1 MKWISLRSSRR
12 RQVLVSMTAAAA
24 FLLTA
29 CSSASTS
36 TTSADPAST
45 SSSSSAS
52 APAASTSASS
62 ASSAGPIKIGLGST
76 VIPGVYDAQ
85 TQYLAGIT
93 AAEGYINT
101 HGGWGGR
108 TVQLVQCQS
117 PGDPASDLKCYHSVI
132 GSQPVAMMG
141 LLENS
146 ETYLPLL
153 VQAHIPSF
161 MFAGSASEEQ
171 SPWSMGLGGVLES
184 YTAAAKYACA
194 KGYKNVTVFQQDV
207 PSSRDSEAAFAAGI
221 FSACK
226 IQVNNVYMPLGTAD
240 PAPYIQKA
248 VATNPQLLFMS
259 GQSAP
264 ITTFLSDFTA
274 AHFPIDK
281 VLTVP
286 TSAPGWLSN
295 SASDGLL
302 IMGGQAGYPAPQS
315 TDADNKTFLQYMAK
329 YSPSA
334 DPTAAL
340 TLPAFQDM
348 LTIWEVGKAIGFNN
362 LTGQALYN
370 YMNNVAPGHLNIFDT
385 HGDVVIPPVWVGVKD
400 PYEHIM
406 QWTGSAFVDDGWWG
420 GDWSCTSASTCAA
433 VTPPAGSKA

>member
-24 FLLTA
+24 FLLAA

-45 SSSSSAS
+45 SSSSAS
-52 APAASTSASS
+52 APASSTSTSS

-153 VQAHIPSF
+153 VKAHIPSF

-184 YTAAAKYACA
+184 YTSAAKYACA

-248 VATNPQLLFMS
+248 VAGNPQLLFMS
-259 GQSAP
+259 GQAAP
-264 ITTFLSDFTA
+264 ITTFLSEFTA

-295 SASDGLL
+295 SASNGLL

-315 TDADNKTFLQYMAK
+315 TDADNKTFLQYMTK
-329 YSPSA
+329 YSPGA

-362 LTGQALYN
+362 LTGQAVYN

-400 PYEHIM
+400 PYEHIV
-406 QWTGSAFVDDGWWG
+406 QWTGSQFTDDGWWG
-420 GDWSCTSASTCAA
+420 GDWTCTSASTCAS
-433 VTPPAGSKA
+433 VTPPAGSKT

>member
-12 RQVLVSMTAAAA
+12 RQVLVSMAAAAA
-24 FLLTA
+24 FLLAA

-36 TTSADPAST
+36 SGGADPAST
-45 SSSSSAS
+45 SSSSSSAS
-52 APAASTSASS
+52 SGSASS

-117 PGDPASDLKCYHSVI
+117 PGDPASDLKCYHTII
-132 GSQPVAMMG
+132 GAQPVAMMG

-153 VQAHIPSF
+153 VQAHVPSF
-161 MFAGSASEEQ
+161 LFAGSAAEEQ
-171 SPWSMGLGGVLES
+171 SPWSMGLGGIIET

-207 PSSRDSEAAFAAGI
+207 PSSRESEAAFAAGI

-259 GQSAP
+259 GQAAP

-286 TSAPGWLSN
+286 TSAPGWLS
-295 SASDGLL
+295 SSDSDGLL
-302 IMGGQAGYPAPQS
+302 VLGNQAGYPSSQS
-315 TDADNKTFLQYMAK
+315 TNADNKTFLQYMAK
-329 YSPSA
+329 YSPGA

-348 LTIWEVGKAIGFNN
+348 LIIWEVGKAIGFNN
-362 LTGQALYN
+362 LSGQAVYN
-370 YMNNVAPGHLNIFDT
+370 YLNNVAPGHLAIFDA
-385 HGDVVIPPVWVGVKD
+385 HGDVAIPPVYVGVKD
-400 PYEHIM
+400 PYEHIE
-406 QWTGSAFVDDGWWG
+406 QWTGSQFVDEGWWG
-420 GDWSCTSASTCAA
+420 GDWSCTSASTCAD

>member
-1 MKWISLRSSRR
+1 M
-12 RQVLVSMTAAAA
+12 AAAA
-24 FLLTA
+24 GFLLAA

-36 TTSADPAST
+36 STGTGTGAASGSSST
-45 SSSSSAS
+45 PSSSSSAS
-52 APAASTSASS
+52 SL
-62 ASSAGPIKIGLGST
+62 GPIKIGLGST

-108 TVQLVQCQS
+108 AVQLVQCQS
-117 PGDPASDLKCYHSVI
+117 PGDPASDLKCYHTVV
-132 GSQPVAMMG
+132 GSQPVAMLG

-146 ETYLPLL
+146 ATYLPLL

-161 MFAGSASEEQ
+161 MFAGSPGEEQ
-171 SPWSMGLGGVLES
+171 SPWSMGLGGIIET

-194 KGYKNVTVFQQDV
+194 KGLKNVTVFQQDV
-207 PSSRDSEAAFAAGI
+207 PSARESEAAFATGI

-259 GQSAP
+259 GQAAP
-264 ITTFLSDFTA
+264 ITTFLTAFTA
-274 AHFPIDK
+274 AHFPIDR

-286 TSAPGWLSN
+286 TSAPGWLSK
-295 SASDGLL
+295 SESDGLL
-302 IMGGQAGYPAPQS
+302 ILGGQSGYPAPQS
-315 TDADNKTFLQYMAK
+315 ADPDNQTFLKYMAK
-329 YSPSA
+329 YSPDA

-348 LTIWEVGKAIGFNN
+348 LVIWEVGKAIGFNN
-362 LTGQALYN
+362 LTGQAIYN
-370 YMNNVAPGHLNIFDT
+370 YMNNVAPGHLAVFDT
-385 HGDVVIPPVWVGVKD
+385 HGVVVVPSGWVGVKD

-406 QWTGSAFVDDGWWG
+406 QWTGSKFTDEGWWG
-420 GDWSCTSASTCAA
+420 SDWTCTSASTCADL
-433 VTPPAGSKA
+433 TPPTGSKM